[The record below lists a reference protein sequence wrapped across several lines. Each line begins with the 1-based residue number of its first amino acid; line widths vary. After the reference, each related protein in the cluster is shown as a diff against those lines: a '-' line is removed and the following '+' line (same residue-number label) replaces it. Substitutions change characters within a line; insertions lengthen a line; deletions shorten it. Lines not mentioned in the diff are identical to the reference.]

1 MKNKITNIITWVI
14 IITILIFAF
23 KFYQTSNFNEFVRS
37 EANLR
42 TSEFKRDKETKY
54 SKTASYKITSN
65 NENDAM
71 FSKCSTRK

>member
-23 KFYQTSNFNEFVRS
+23 KFYQKNNFNEFVRS

-42 TSEFKRDKETKY
+42 TSEFKETK
-54 SKTASYKITSN
+54 KQNTQKLQVT
-65 NENDAM
+65 
-71 FSKCSTRK
+71 K

>member
-23 KFYQTSNFNEFVRS
+23 KFYQTNNFNEFVRS

-54 SKTASYKITSN
+54 SKLQVTK
-65 NENDAM
+65 
-71 FSKCSTRK
+71 